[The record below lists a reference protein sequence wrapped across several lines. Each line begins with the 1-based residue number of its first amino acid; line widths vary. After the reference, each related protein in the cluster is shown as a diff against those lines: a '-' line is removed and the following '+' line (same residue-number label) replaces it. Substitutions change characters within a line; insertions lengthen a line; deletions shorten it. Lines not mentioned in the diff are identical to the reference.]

1 MSSAS
6 KSQDIRP
13 EDLQWRC
20 HACNLQLV
28 PGPVV
33 VTYMG
38 SNFNAELPHC
48 PKCGFVLVTEQV
60 AMGKMA
66 EVEQILEDK

>member
-1 MSSAS
+1 MTTAV
-6 KSQDIRP
+6 KTMDIRP
-13 EDLQWRC
+13 EDLQWQCHRC
-20 HACNLQLV
+20 RVHLV

-33 VTYMG
+33 VEYMG
-38 SNFNAELPHC
+38 NHFDVELPKC
-48 PKCGFVLVTEQV
+48 PQCGFVLVTEPV

>member
-1 MSSAS
+1 MNPAS
-6 KSQDIRP
+6 RTPDIRP
-13 EDLQWRC
+13 DDLQWRC
-20 HACNLQLV
+20 HACNEQLV

-38 SNFNAELPHC
+38 SNFTTELPRC
-48 PKCGFVLVTEQV
+48 PKCGFVLITEQV